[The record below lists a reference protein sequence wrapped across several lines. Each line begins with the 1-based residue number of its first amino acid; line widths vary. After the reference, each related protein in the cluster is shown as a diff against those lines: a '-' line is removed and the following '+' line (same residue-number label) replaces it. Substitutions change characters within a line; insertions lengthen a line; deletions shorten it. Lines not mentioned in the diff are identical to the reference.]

1 MIDSKPALQAF
12 IDDLPDCDDPVP
24 NLYVDLEGNNLSRDG
39 TLSLITVL
47 VEPRHTVHLID
58 VTGLGDEAFT
68 IAGSS
73 GRTIK
78 QILESKEIV
87 KVFFDIR
94 NDSDALYSLHG
105 IRVQGIEDLQ
115 LMELASRISGR
126 KYVNGLAKCID
137 RDASISFEEKQKW
150 KNTKKEGYRLFDPA
164 LGGSYSVFDQRPL
177 STEIVS
183 YCVQDV
189 IHMPSLRHLYLDRLC
204 DVWLGKIEEET
215 DDRIRHSQGRGYTG
229 WGQRKVLGPQRWLNW
244 DPSPKQKRS
253 RVMLSLRQASV
264 TSSDMHKK
272 QTTSHVEDVTDI
284 LGHLRNMSVSKSP
297 PEV

>member
-1 MIDSKPALQAF
+1 
-12 IDDLPDCDDPVP
+12 
-24 NLYVDLEGNNLSRDG
+24 
-39 TLSLITVL
+39 
-47 VEPRHTVHLID
+47 
-58 VTGLGDEAFT
+58 
-68 IAGSS
+68 
-73 GRTIK
+73 
-78 QILESKEIV
+78 
-87 KVFFDIR
+87 
-94 NDSDALYSLHG
+94 
-105 IRVQGIEDLQ
+105 
-115 LMELASRISGR
+115 MELASRVSWR

-137 RDASISFEEKQKW
+137 RDAPISFEEKQKW

-215 DDRIRHSQGRGYTG
+215 KDRIRHSQGQGYTG
-229 WGQRKVLGPQRWLNW
+229 WGQRKALGPQGWLNW
-244 DPSPKQKRS
+244 NPSPKQKRS
-253 RVMLSLRQASV
+253 RVMLSLRQASAS
-264 TSSDMHKK
+264 SSDMHNK
-272 QTTSHVEDVTDI
+272 QTMSHVEDVTDI